1 MKARRVEGLDR
12 AAPLAAN
19 AARILA
25 VRLAELRELAPAAL
39 HPGRAD
45 AQHDLRIAAK
55 RLRYVLETTGF
66 AFGEPADAARRA
78 AKQLQEV
85 LGDLHDCDVM
95 LPVVTAHIERLRVED
110 AAAIRHAAR
119 GEEPPAS
126 LAARAPN
133 RERYPELE
141 GLAAYLQA
149 RRALLFDRFVARWA
163 QFEADRIWEAL
174 LAAIAPESDPER
186 E

>member
-25 VRLAELRELAPAAL
+25 VRLAELRELAPPAL

-66 AFGEPADAARRA
+66 ASATRPMPRA
-78 AKQLQEV
+78 APPSS
-85 LGDLHDCDVM
+85 CRRSSATYT
-95 LPVVTAHIERLRVED
+95 TAT
-110 AAAIRHAAR
+110 
-119 GEEPPAS
+119 
-126 LAARAPN
+126 
-133 RERYPELE
+133 
-141 GLAAYLQA
+141 
-149 RRALLFDRFVARWA
+149 
-163 QFEADRIWEAL
+163 
-174 LAAIAPESDPER
+174 
-186 E
+186 